1 MEKNHSSCRDAQ
13 HTLMVFSRGCTRCM
27 IAELE
32 QIAPWPLRV
41 WNNLP
46 SQLQQDISYGQ
57 FKRQLKTFLFGID

>member
-1 MEKNHSSCRDAQ
+1 
-13 HTLMVFSRGCTRCM
+13 M